1 MKFNYGFAIKALI
14 VAAILGIPYLVFVGH
29 MEPYR
34 ALFNAFP
41 GLLTAGLSWIIWRTE
56 STPKGL

>member
-1 MKFNYGFAIKALI
+1 MKLNYGLVIKTLT

-29 MEPYR
+29 MEPIK

-41 GLLTAGLSWIIWRTE
+41 GLFMAGLAWLIWNTDKR
-56 STPKGL
+56 KAV